1 MKRGLLGGLEESEF
15 LHARINEI
23 SRALLHWTLAKNRR
37 KCCFLTNWWSE
48 KCIIFYPSSFEVE
61 LNSLPY
67 SSIQGNNPC
76 LHHRICSKAG
86 DCAIFAH
93 LALFFLGPKSRL
105 AYITWN
111 DAEPED
117 LMLWSVWKNRELR
130 EFRHHCC
137 CNILHHLNETSVS
150 KDTKKNLFH
159 AIEICRRPLLH
170 VPFLYSMD

>member
-1 MKRGLLGGLEESEF
+1 MKRVSFYMPELMKSVELCCTELWPKTAENAVFWQIDGLKSASFFTPHRLRLNWILFHTTQVFKVTTLACTILYAVKQVIVRF
-15 LHARINEI
+15 LLI
-23 SRALLHWTLAKNRR
+23 SR
-37 KCCFLTNWWSE
+37 FFS
-48 KCIIFYPSSFEVE
+48 
-61 LNSLPY
+61 
-67 SSIQGNNPC
+67 PC
-76 LHHRICSKAG
+76 S
-86 DCAIFAH
+86 
-93 LALFFLGPKSRL
+93 KSRL